1 MKQGQGHKTWYE
13 IVDPKQDDNNAK
25 CEKPRFR
32 IVRETAN
39 DKVLSNQETRQ
50 LSPLNMRD
58 TQK

>member
-13 IVDPKQDDNNAK
+13 IVDPKQDYNNAK